1 MGLQAGQFGTSEIA
15 TQGSFQTNMVCWSLA
30 QRGPAF
36 VSSFFFGMAISTWE
50 ENAFN
55 KYKDEYP
62 WLTLERDGD
71 STFLGC
77 RICMQS
83 ESKKRRGFATGRYE
97 VRKYFNERNL
107 QQHMDAPI
115 HRNSST
121 SHSAPPPESEPDKA
135 PASPELDVLS
145 TPQKSK
151 ETSEPSTPSTGGS
164 AKKKTVA
171 RNAFQNLMRAVYTVL
186 HQCLPGSIFQ
196 LLTSFA
202 LSCGG
207 NLPHQQSSSVFE
219 ECRELICN
227 NVQARLSEA
236 IRHSPY
242 FAVSIDEKET
252 MVIIVVTFLNS
263 ACEKVSAPLSYKNLS
278 GMEAADLFAAVQN
291 SLENVSLQKENLVA
305 FCADGASVMG
315 TRKAMSDPRD
325 GNNVVRRL
333 EAYCGHPLLVQHC
346 SPHRLQLAIESAFH
360 TDDYFKEI
368 EKRMRT
374 LFTHLR
380 NHKSASI
387 DLLFW
392 SELSG
397 EDVLGTVSTSAARWL
412 SWLRPL
418 EKIQRSYISLL
429 AHLMYEFTHHA
440 NREQKKTIQWLFKFM
455 CTWEYRITIAGII
468 DVLRICFKIKN
479 LLETARSLTS
489 VGKLARQLDEELK
502 QYCRKHSVLADAMS
516 GERDL
521 PHSGTEAETICA
533 LWRQQKDQHLR
544 LTYALVGGHVID
556 EKIRLEGMASPE
568 HMKTIFRRV
577 KAFSEVCQEN
587 VLKRFECKSVW
598 EHAYVFETDYQL
610 QNDTFQVAMFEM
622 ATCLNLPSE
631 QLISQMRTLFA
642 IRNNILRADDHK
654 NKEPEQLWLKVLKEA
669 REQDLPVADRLVSS
683 FLLCPSQAAECER
696 CFAQATR
703 LFNELGAQTSPQVI
717 HGYLLVSKYAP
728 DPTECGNIIT
738 ECTDE
743 FLLKERR
750 DNLPSG
756 KGVYRCG
763 RRMVER
769 KRAVRKDV
777 GQKRPV
783 YKSRKRHQGLQSLPN
798 ARKIARGSG
807 SAEMVDGQGDTSHA
821 IFQQMSPRRKNAR
834 KAEETAQE

>member
-1 MGLQAGQFGTSEIA
+1 
-15 TQGSFQTNMVCWSLA
+15 
-30 QRGPAF
+30 
-36 VSSFFFGMAISTWE
+36 MAISTWE

-71 STFLGC
+71 STYLGC
-77 RICMQS
+77 SICMQS

-115 HRNSST
+115 HRNSSSG
-121 SHSAPPPESEPDKA
+121 SHPAPPPESEPDKA

-151 ETSEPSTPSTGGS
+151 ETFSEPSTPSTGGS

-186 HQCLPGSIFQ
+186 YQCLPGSIFQ

-202 LSCGG
+202 FSCGG
-207 NLPHQQSSSVFE
+207 NLPHQQSSTVFE

-227 NVQARLSEA
+227 TVQARLSEA

-263 ACEKVSAPLSYKNLS
+263 ACEKISAPLSYKNLF

-291 SLENVSLQKENLVA
+291 SLENASLQKENLVA

-333 EAYCGHPLLVQHC
+333 EAYCGHPMLVQHC
-346 SPHRLQLAIESAFH
+346 SPHRLQLAIEAAFH

-429 AHLMYEFTHHA
+429 AHLMYEFSHHA

-455 CTWEYRITIAGII
+455 CTWEYRMTIAGII
-468 DVLRICFKIKN
+468 DVLRICFRIKN

-489 VGKLARQLDEELK
+489 VGKLAKQLDEELK

-544 LTYALVGGHVID
+544 LTYALVGGNVID
-556 EKIRLEGMASPE
+556 EKIRLEGIASPE

-577 KAFSEVCQEN
+577 KAFSEICQEN

-598 EHAYVFETDYQL
+598 EHAYVFETDYQF

-622 ATCLNLPSE
+622 ATCLNFDSE
-631 QLISQMRTLFA
+631 QLIKEMRTLFA

-654 NKEPEQLWLKVLKEA
+654 KKEPEELWLKVLKEA
-669 REQDLPVADRLVSS
+669 RAQDLPVADRLVSS

-703 LFNELGAQTSPQVI
+703 LFNDLGAQTSPQVI

-728 DPTECGNIIT
+728 DPTESGDIIT

-756 KGVYRCG
+756 QGVYRRG

-777 GQKRPV
+777 GKKRPV

-807 SAEMVDGQGDTSHA
+807 SAEMEDGEGDTSHA